1 MRFNFKLF
9 FQLAFRAFFQSK
21 GTSARLTAKRRK
33 ALFWWFILIPTHHLF
48 TWFAFLL
55 DEIFFRGYRQQKVE
69 APIFI
74 IGNFR
79 SGSTLLQRLIA
90 QDKENMTAMKTWEIY
105 LAPSITQRK
114 LLKLAARV
122 DTRLFN
128 GWFKGLLMKTDGSA
142 LGDIPMHRV
151 GLWEVDEDEGILMH
165 NNTSTF
171 SMFVFPFM
179 DAFEQY
185 LYFDTCMPEDDKR
198 MTMDFYYRMVQKHM
212 YLHDGK
218 CYIAKNPAFSVKI
231 DSLREYFPDAKF
243 IYLVRNPV
251 DMLASKTS
259 FFSFIWHYFGTPLE
273 AYPFRDDLLDLTR
286 HWYTYSLERL
296 KTIPDSEYLIMR
308 YDQLIGELEE
318 SLKRIY
324 HQFGINYTAGYA
336 DVVNHAVTKAA
347 AYVSTHKYS
356 LLEMGY
362 TADQVYQN
370 YKEIF
375 EQFNFDLNGKAL
387 IGRVA
392 EKNREID

>member
-9 FQLAFRAFFQSK
+9 FQLTYRAFFKTK
-21 GTSARLTAKRRK
+21 GTNARLTAKRRK
-33 ALFWWFILIPTHHLF
+33 ALFWWFILIPAHHLF
-48 TWFAFLL
+48 TWIAFFL
-55 DEIFFRGYRQQKVE
+55 DEIFFRGYRQQKVT

-90 QDKENMTAMKTWEIY
+90 QDRDQITAMKTWEIY

-114 LLKLAARV
+114 ILHLASWV
-122 DTRLFN
+122 DQRLFR
-128 GWFKGLLMKTDGSA
+128 GWFKGLLMKSDDSA
-142 LGDIPMHRV
+142 LGEIPMHRV

-179 DAFEQY
+179 DAFEPY
-185 LYFDTCMPEDDKR
+185 LFFDTAMPEDEKR

-212 YLHDGK
+212 YLNNGK
-218 CYIAKNPAFSVKI
+218 FYIAKNPAFSVKI

-243 IYLVRNPV
+243 IYLVRNPI

-259 FFSFIWHYFGTPLE
+259 FFSYIWNYFGTPLE
-273 AYPFRDDLLDLTR
+273 PYPFKEDLLTLTR
-286 HWYTYSLERL
+286 HWYSYSLNRL
-296 KTIPDSEYLIMR
+296 NTLPEKEYLILR
-308 YDQLIGELEE
+308 YDRLVGELEE
-318 SLKRIY
+318 SVQKIY
-324 HQFGINYTAGYA
+324 NQFGIEYTADYA
-336 DVVNHAVTKAA
+336 EKVREAVIKAA
-347 AYVSTHKYS
+347 AYESTHRYS
-356 LLEMGY
+356 LSEMGY
-362 TADQVYQN
+362 TADQVYKN
-370 YKEIF
+370 YQMVF
-375 EQFNFDLNGKAL
+375 EKFNFDLNGKAL

>member
-9 FQLAFRAFFQSK
+9 FQLTFRAFFKAK
-21 GTSARLTAKRRK
+21 GSNARLTAKRRA

-48 TWFAFLL
+48 TWVAFLL
-55 DEIFFRGYRQQKVE
+55 DEIFFHRYRQQQVK
-69 APIFI
+69 APVFI

-90 QDKENMTAMKTWEIY
+90 QDTENMTAMKTWEIY

-114 LLKLAARV
+114 LLKIASRV
-122 DTRLFN
+122 DKRLFK
-128 GWFKGLLMKTDGSA
+128 GWLKGLLMKQEGSS
-142 LGDIPMHRV
+142 LGEIPMHQV

-165 NNTSTF
+165 NNTSIF

-179 DAFEQY
+179 DAFESY
-185 LYFDTCMPEDDKR
+185 LYFDTAMPEDEKR

-212 YLHDGK
+212 YLNNGK
-218 CYIAKNPAFSVKI
+218 CYIAKNPCFSVKI

-259 FFSFIWHYFGTPLE
+259 FFSYIWHYFGSPLE
-273 AYPFRDDLLDLTR
+273 SYPFREELLDLTH
-286 HWYTYSLERL
+286 HWYTYSLDRL
-296 KTIPDSEYLIMR
+296 QALPESEYLILR
-308 YDQLIGELEE
+308 YDHLVGKLED
-318 SLKRIY
+318 SIQRIY
-324 HQFGINYTAGYA
+324 NQFGMKFSNGYSE
-336 DVVNHAVTKAA
+336 VVGEAVEKAA

-356 LLEMGY
+356 LTQMGY

-375 EQFNFDLNGKAL
+375 ERFEFDLNGKAL
-387 IGRVA
+387 IGRVS
-392 EKNREID
+392 EKYKEID